1 MDIDESAEDRR
12 FRDGARSWLRENLPA
27 GWDPNSVRTVGMEER
42 LLHFGRSWERKLLD
56 AGLNGISWPVKY
68 GGRGGPVA
76 HEMIFLEEATRCN
89 VPESLNKLAKTM
101 VGPALQVHGTEDQ
114 CRRFLPGMLDGTDI
128 WCQGFSE
135 PEAGSDLAGVRTRA
149 EPTDGG
155 WRVSGQKLWTSRA
168 QHSDYCFALVRTD
181 NTGGRGEREKGS
193 HAGLSMMLIALAQD
207 GVEIRPLRQA
217 NGDDEFNEV
226 FFDGAFVPGDDVL
239 GGAGAGWAVAR
250 TILSFE
256 RGITHFG
263 RHVRL
268 RRQVEELIARSAG
281 IEVGGRP
288 ALLQADFRQR
298 LAASLAEA
306 EIYRL
311 LAYRECAALER
322 GAVGSSGS
330 AVKLFWTEMWR
341 RHQDLA
347 LEILGSRVND
357 SGGAAGSNDD
367 EPISRYLSSLS
378 RSIAGG
384 TSEIQ
389 RSIVAERTLGLP
401 RAARR

>member
-1 MDIDESAEDRR
+1 MDIDESAEDGR
-12 FRDGARSWLRENLPA
+12 FRDGVRSWLRDNLPA

-42 LLHFGRSWERKLLD
+42 LLHFGRSWERKLLE
-56 AGLNGISWPVKY
+56 AGFNGISWPVEY

-76 HEMIFLEEATRCN
+76 HEMVFLEEATRCN

-114 CRRFLPGMLDGTDI
+114 RRRFLPGMLDGTQI

-149 EPTDGG
+149 KAANGG
-155 WRVSGQKLWTSRA
+155 WRIFGQKLWTSRA
-168 QHSDYCFALVRTD
+168 QYSDYCFALVRTD
-181 NTGGRGEREKGS
+181 GTGERG
-193 HAGLSMMLIALAQD
+193 HAGLSMMLVALAQD

-226 FFDGAFVPGDDVL
+226 FFDGAFVSEADVL
-239 GGAGAGWAVAR
+239 GEVGAGWAVAR

-268 RRQVEELIARSAG
+268 RRQLEELIARSAA
-281 IEVGGRP
+281 IEVDGRP

-311 LAYRECAALER
+311 LAYRECASLER

-330 AVKLFWTEMWR
+330 AVKLFWTDMWR

-347 LEILGSRVND
+347 LEILGSRVDD
-357 SGGAAGSNDD
+357 SGGAADSNDD
-367 EPISRYLSSLS
+367 EPMSRYLSSLS

-389 RSIVAERTLGLP
+389 RSIVAERSLGLP
-401 RAARR
+401 RGGRR

>member
-12 FRDGARSWLRENLPA
+12 FRDGVRSWLRENLPA
-27 GWDPNSVRTVGMEER
+27 EWDSSSVRTAGMEER
-42 LLHFGRSWERKLLD
+42 LLHFGRSWERKLME
-56 AGLNGISWPVKY
+56 AGLNGISWPVEY

-76 HEMIFLEEATRCN
+76 HEMVFLEEATRCN

-114 CRRFLPGMLDGTDI
+114 CRRFLPGMLDGTHI

-149 EPTDGG
+149 EPADGG
-155 WRVSGQKLWTSRA
+155 WRISGQKLWTSRA
-168 QHSDYCFALVRTD
+168 QYSDYCFALVRTD
-181 NTGGRGEREKGS
+181 NTGERGR
-193 HAGLSMMLIALAQD
+193 AGLSMVLVALAQD

-226 FFDGAFVPGDDVL
+226 FFDGAFVPEGDVL
-239 GGAGAGWAVAR
+239 GGVGAGWAVAR

-263 RHVRL
+263 RHIRL
-268 RRQVEELIARSAG
+268 RRQLEELIARSAE
-281 IEVGGRP
+281 IEVDGRP
-288 ALLQADFRQR
+288 VLLQADFRQR
-298 LAASLAEA
+298 LAAALSEA

-311 LAYRECAALER
+311 LAYRECAALEQ

-357 SGGAAGSNDD
+357 SGGATASNDD
-367 EPISRYLSSLS
+367 EPMSRYLSSLS

-401 RAARR
+401 RGGRR

>member
-12 FRDGARSWLRENLPA
+12 FRDGVRSWLRENLPT
-27 GWDPNSVRTVGMEER
+27 GWDPSSVRTAGMEER
-42 LLHFGRSWERKLLD
+42 LLHFGRSWERKLGE
-56 AGLNGISWPVKY
+56 AGFNGISWPAEY

-101 VGPALQVHGTEDQ
+101 VGPALQVHGTEGQ
-114 CRRFLPGMLDGTDI
+114 CRRFLPGMLDGTHI

-149 EPTDGG
+149 EPADGG

-168 QHSDYCFALVRTD
+168 QYSDYCFALVRTD
-181 NTGGRGEREKGS
+181 GTGERR

-226 FFDGAFVPGDDVL
+226 FFDGAFVPEGDVL
-239 GGAGAGWAVAR
+239 GGVGDGWAVAR

-268 RRQVEELIARSAG
+268 RRQLEELIARSAE
-281 IEVGGRP
+281 IEVDGRP

-298 LAASLAEA
+298 LAAALSEA

-357 SGGAAGSNDD
+357 AGGAAASDDD
-367 EPISRYLSSLS
+367 EPMSRYLSSLS

-389 RSIVAERTLGLP
+389 RSIVAERILGLP
-401 RAARR
+401 RGGRR

>member
-1 MDIDESAEDRR
+1 
-12 FRDGARSWLRENLPA
+12 
-27 GWDPNSVRTVGMEER
+27 ME
-42 LLHFGRSWERKLLD
+42 
-56 AGLNGISWPVKY
+56 AGLNGISWPVEY

-114 CRRFLPGMLDGTDI
+114 CRRFLPGMLDGTHI

-149 EPTDGG
+149 EPADGG

-168 QHSDYCFALVRTD
+168 QYSDYCFALVRTD
-181 NTGGRGEREKGS
+181 GTGERG

-226 FFDGAFVPGDDVL
+226 FFDGAFVPEEDVL
-239 GGAGAGWAVAR
+239 GGVGAGWAVAR

-268 RRQVEELIARSAG
+268 RRQLEELIARSAE
-281 IEVGGRP
+281 IEVDGRP

-298 LAASLAEA
+298 LAAALSEA

-347 LEILGSRVND
+347 LEILGSRVSD
-357 SGGAAGSNDD
+357 SGGAAASDDD
-367 EPISRYLSSLS
+367 EPMSRYLSSLS

-389 RSIVAERTLGLP
+389 RSIVAERILGLP
-401 RAARR
+401 RGGR

>member
-12 FRDGARSWLRENLPA
+12 FRDGVRSWLLENLPA
-27 GWDPNSVRTVGMEER
+27 GWDPSSVRTAGMEER
-42 LLHFGRSWERKLLD
+42 LLHFGRSWERKLME
-56 AGLNGISWPVKY
+56 AGLNGISWPVEY
-68 GGRGGPVA
+68 GGRGGPVT
-76 HEMIFLEEATRCN
+76 HEMVFLEEATRCN

-114 CRRFLPGMLDGTDI
+114 RRRFLPGMLDGTHI

-149 EPTDGG
+149 ERADGG

-168 QHSDYCFALVRTD
+168 QYSDYCFALVRTD
-181 NTGGRGEREKGS
+181 DTGERG

-226 FFDGAFVPGDDVL
+226 FFDGAFVPEEDVL
-239 GGAGAGWAVAR
+239 GGVGAGWAVAR

-268 RRQVEELIARSAG
+268 RRQLEELIARSG
-281 IEVGGRP
+281 EIEVDGRP

-298 LAASLAEA
+298 LAAALSEA

-357 SGGAAGSNDD
+357 SGGAAAPNDD
-367 EPISRYLSSLS
+367 EPMSRYLSSLS

-389 RSIVAERTLGLP
+389 RSIVAERILGLP
-401 RAARR
+401 RAGRR

>member
-1 MDIDESAEDRR
+1 MDIDESAEDGR
-12 FRDGARSWLRENLPA
+12 FRDGVRSWLRDNLPA

-42 LLHFGRSWERKLLD
+42 LLHFGRSWERKLLE
-56 AGLNGISWPVKY
+56 AGFNGISWPVEY

-76 HEMIFLEEATRCN
+76 HEMVFLEEATRCN

-114 CRRFLPGMLDGTDI
+114 RRRFLPGMLDGTQI

-149 EPTDGG
+149 KAANGG
-155 WRVSGQKLWTSRA
+155 WRIFGQKLWTSRA
-168 QHSDYCFALVRTD
+168 QYSDYCFALVRTD
-181 NTGGRGEREKGS
+181 GTGERG
-193 HAGLSMMLIALAQD
+193 HAGLSMMLVALAQD

-226 FFDGAFVPGDDVL
+226 FFDGAFVPEADVL
-239 GGAGAGWAVAR
+239 GEVGAGWAVAR

-268 RRQVEELIARSAG
+268 RRQLEELIARSAA
-281 IEVGGRP
+281 IEVDGRP

-311 LAYRECAALER
+311 LAYRECASLER

-330 AVKLFWTEMWR
+330 AVKLFWTDMWR

-347 LEILGSRVND
+347 LEILGSRVDD
-357 SGGAAGSNDD
+357 SGGAADSNDD
-367 EPISRYLSSLS
+367 EPMSRYLSSLS

-389 RSIVAERTLGLP
+389 RSIVAERSLGLP
-401 RAARR
+401 RGGRR

>member
-12 FRDGARSWLRENLPA
+12 FRDGVRSWLRENLPA
-27 GWDPNSVRTVGMEER
+27 GWDPSSVRTAGMEER
-42 LLHFGRSWERKLLD
+42 LLHFGRSWERKLME
-56 AGLNGISWPVKY
+56 AGLNGISWPVEY

-101 VGPALQVHGTEDQ
+101 VGPALQVHGSEDQ
-114 CRRFLPGMLDGTDI
+114 CRRFLPGMLDGTHI

-149 EPTDGG
+149 EPADAG

-168 QHSDYCFALVRTD
+168 QYSDYCFALVRTD
-181 NTGGRGEREKGS
+181 GTRERG

-207 GVEIRPLRQA
+207 GVEMRPLRQA

-226 FFDGAFVPGDDVL
+226 FFDGAFVPEGDVL
-239 GGAGAGWAVAR
+239 GGVGAGWGVAR

-268 RRQVEELIARSAG
+268 RRQLEELIARSAE
-281 IEVGGRP
+281 IEVDGRP

-298 LAASLAEA
+298 LAAALSEA

-357 SGGAAGSNDD
+357 SGGAAASDDD
-367 EPISRYLSSLS
+367 EPMSRYLSSLS

-389 RSIVAERTLGLP
+389 RSIVAERILGLP
-401 RAARR
+401 RGGR

>member
-12 FRDGARSWLRENLPA
+12 FRDGVRSWLRQNLPA
-27 GWDPNSVRTVGMEER
+27 GWNPNSVRTVGMEER
-42 LLHFGRSWERKLLD
+42 LLHFGRSWERKLLG
-56 AGLNGISWPVKY
+56 AGLNGISWPVEY
-68 GGRGGPVA
+68 GGRGGPAA
-76 HEMIFLEEATRCN
+76 HEMVFLEEATRCN

-114 CRRFLPGMLDGTDI
+114 CRRFLPGMLDGSHI

-149 EPTDGG
+149 EPADGG

-168 QHSDYCFALVRTD
+168 QYSDYCFALVRTD
-181 NTGGRGEREKGS
+181 NTGERG

-207 GVEIRPLRQA
+207 SVEIRPLRQA

-226 FFDGAFVPGDDVL
+226 FFDSAFVPEDDVL
-239 GGAGAGWAVAR
+239 GGVGAGWGVAR

-268 RRQVEELIARSAG
+268 RRQLEELISRSAE
-281 IEVGGRP
+281 IEVDGRP

-298 LAASLAEA
+298 LAAAMSEA

-322 GAVGSSGS
+322 GVVGSSGS

-357 SGGAAGSNDD
+357 AGGASNDD
-367 EPISRYLSSLS
+367 EPMSRYLSSLS

-401 RAARR
+401 RGGRR

>member
-1 MDIDESAEDRR
+1 
-12 FRDGARSWLRENLPA
+12 
-27 GWDPNSVRTVGMEER
+27 
-42 LLHFGRSWERKLLD
+42 
-56 AGLNGISWPVKY
+56 
-68 GGRGGPVA
+68 VA

-101 VGPALQVHGTEDQ
+101 VGPALQVHGSEDQ
-114 CRRFLPGMLDGTDI
+114 CRRFLPGMLDGTHI

-149 EPTDGG
+149 EPADAG

-168 QHSDYCFALVRTD
+168 QYSDYCFALVRTD
-181 NTGGRGEREKGS
+181 GTRERG

-226 FFDGAFVPGDDVL
+226 FFDGAFVPEGDVL

-268 RRQVEELIARSAG
+268 RRQLEELIARSAE
-281 IEVGGRP
+281 IEVDGRP

-298 LAASLAEA
+298 LAAALSEA

-341 RHQDLA
+341 RHQDLT

-357 SGGAAGSNDD
+357 SGGAAASDDD
-367 EPISRYLSSLS
+367 EPMSRYLSSLS

-389 RSIVAERTLGLP
+389 RSIVAERILGLP
-401 RAARR
+401 RGGR

>member
-12 FRDGARSWLRENLPA
+12 FRDGVRSWLRENLPA
-27 GWDPNSVRTVGMEER
+27 GWDPHSVRTVGMEER
-42 LLHFGRSWERKLLD
+42 LLHFGRSWERQLCE
-56 AGLNGISWPVKY
+56 AGLNGISWPVEY

-76 HEMIFLEEATRCN
+76 HEMVFLEEATRCN

-114 CRRFLPGMLDGTDI
+114 RRRFLPGMLDGTHI

-149 EPTDGG
+149 EPADGG
-155 WRVSGQKLWTSRA
+155 WRVFGQKLWTSRA
-168 QHSDYCFALVRTD
+168 QYSDYCFALVRTD
-181 NTGGRGEREKGS
+181 TGERG
-193 HAGLSMMLIALAQD
+193 HAGLSMMLIALSQD
-207 GVEIRPLRQA
+207 GVDIRPLRQA

-226 FFDGAFVPGDDVL
+226 FFDGAFVPGDDIL
-239 GGAGAGWAVAR
+239 GGVGDGWAVAR

-268 RRQVEELIARSAG
+268 RRQLEELIARSAG
-281 IEVGGRP
+281 IEVDGR
-288 ALLQADFRQR
+288 AVLVQADFRQR
-298 LAASLAEA
+298 LAAALSEA

-311 LAYRECAALER
+311 LAYRECASLER

-357 SGGAAGSNDD
+357 SGGAAAPDDD
-367 EPISRYLSSLS
+367 EPMSRYLSSLS
-378 RSIAGG
+378 RGIAGG

-401 RAARR
+401 RAGRR

>member
-1 MDIDESAEDRR
+1 MDIDESAEDSR
-12 FRDGARSWLRENLPA
+12 FRDGVRSWLRENLPA
-27 GWDPNSVRTVGMEER
+27 GWDPNSVRTVGMAER
-42 LLHFGRSWERKLLD
+42 LLHFGRPWERKLLD
-56 AGLNGISWPVKY
+56 AGLNGISWPVEY
-68 GGRGGPVA
+68 GGCGGPVT
-76 HEMIFLEEATRCN
+76 HEMVFLEEATRCN

-114 CRRFLPGMLDGTDI
+114 RRRFLPGMLDGTHI

-149 EPTDGG
+149 EPADGG

-168 QHSDYCFALVRTD
+168 QYSDYCFALVRTD
-181 NTGGRGEREKGS
+181 NTGERG

-226 FFDGAFVPGDDVL
+226 FFDGAFVPEEDVL
-239 GGAGAGWAVAR
+239 GGVGAGWAVAR

-268 RRQVEELIARSAG
+268 RRQLEELISRSAG
-281 IEVGGRP
+281 IEVDGRP

-298 LAASLAEA
+298 LAAAISEA

-322 GAVGSSGS
+322 GEVGSSGS

-357 SGGAAGSNDD
+357 SGGAAASDDD
-367 EPISRYLSSLS
+367 EPMSRYLSSLS

-389 RSIVAERTLGLP
+389 RSIVAERILGLP
-401 RAARR
+401 RGSRR

>member
-12 FRDGARSWLRENLPA
+12 FRDGVRSWLLENLPA
-27 GWDPNSVRTVGMEER
+27 GWDPDSVRTAGMEER
-42 LLHFGRSWERKLLD
+42 LLHFGRSWERKLSE
-56 AGLNGISWPVKY
+56 AGLNGISWPVEY
-68 GGRGGPVA
+68 GGRGAPVA
-76 HEMIFLEEATRCN
+76 HEMVFLEEATRCN

-114 CRRFLPGMLDGTDI
+114 RRRFLPGMLDGTHI

-149 EPTDGG
+149 KPASGG

-168 QHSDYCFALVRTD
+168 QYSDYCFALVRTD
-181 NTGGRGEREKGS
+181 NTGGRGERGEWG

-226 FFDGAFVPGDDVL
+226 FFDGAFVPEDDVL
-239 GGAGAGWAVAR
+239 GGEGAGWAVAR

-268 RRQVEELIARSAG
+268 RRQLEELIARSAE
-281 IEVGGRP
+281 IEVAGRP
-288 ALLQADFRQR
+288 ALVQADFRQR
-298 LAASLAEA
+298 LGAALSEA

-311 LAYRECAALER
+311 LAYRECASLER

-330 AVKLFWTEMWR
+330 AVKLFWTDMWR
-341 RHQDLA
+341 RHQELA

-357 SGGAAGSNDD
+357 SGGAAPPDDD
-367 EPISRYLSSLS
+367 EPMSRYLSSLS

-389 RSIVAERTLGLP
+389 RSIVAERVLGLP
-401 RAARR
+401 RAGRR